1 MTEKNPACRYHKAD
15 LRLWHNCYRAFK
27 KALIPTADN
36 EGYAYLS
43 PGITDD
49 CLFSKDFSK
58 CKYYEPV
65 DSATE
70 QQKEPQRNEN
80 SY

>member
-1 MTEKNPACRYHKAD
+1 MTEKNQPCRYHKSD
-15 LRLWHNCYRAFK
+15 LLLWHYCYRAFK
-27 KALIPTADN
+27 KALIPTADK

-43 PGITDD
+43 PGITGD

-65 DSATE
+65 DPATE
-70 QQKEPQRNEN
+70 QQKE
-80 SY
+80 